1 MLDKALAV
9 LKALGK
15 GAAVVA
21 VFVDAG
27 VKVVSLLKGN

>member
-15 GAAVVA
+15 VAAVLTVVA
-21 VFVDAG
+21 EAG
-27 VKVVSLLKGN
+27 VKVVSLLKG